1 MFLGLPFEVRC
12 TQRKWGCVVEF
23 RLLYFPAVL
32 ILAAALWAQQEPPRP
47 EQDRAPDQQQDQSPQ
62 QQQPPKR
69 PTLGPAP
76 APTLYGPKTS
86 NTIDARKL
94 LRVRKIFVE
103 RIDNSLGEKIMEG
116 LAKTRRFH
124 IVADRKEADAVMRGT
139 CFDQRRLKVVRAEV
153 YLNDLSG
160 ASIWQDS
167 VRRPFNP
174 PTLDAAVGETATLIL
189 SHLTESVT
197 DAEHK

>member
-1 MFLGLPFEVRC
+1 MLPFEVNRP
-12 TQRKWGCVVEF
+12 QGKRGCVVKF
-23 RLLYFPAVL
+23 RLLCFPAVL
-32 ILAAALWAQQEPPRP
+32 TLAITLWAQKEQPPPQEEHP
-47 EQDRAPDQQQDQSPQ
+47 PDQQQDQSQQ
-62 QQQPPKR
+62 QQQPQKR

-86 NTIDARKL
+86 STIDARRL
-94 LRVRKIFVE
+94 LRIRKIFVE

-160 ASIWQDS
+160 ESIWQDS

-174 PTLDAAVGETATLIL
+174 PTLEAAVGETATLIL
-189 SHLTESVT
+189 THLNESIS